1 MDFGRVTIDSSI
13 VLYIFGTPGQ
23 DRFGFMWDDL
33 ITGALGSIVLVD
45 TRRLDDCFPAVDY
58 FENRDL
64 PFVVAV
70 NRFDGKLEHD
80 LEEIREAL
88 DISPDVP
95 VITTDA
101 RSRDAVKD
109 AVLVLLDLALA
120 RAIAK
125 ARTR

>member
-1 MDFGRVTIDSSI
+1 
-13 VLYIFGTPGQ
+13 
-23 DRFGFMWDDL
+23 
-33 ITGALGSIVLVD
+33 
-45 TRRLDDCFPAVDY
+45 
-58 FENRDL
+58 
-64 PFVVAV
+64 VVAV
-70 NRFDGKLEHD
+70 NRFDGKLDHD

-125 ARTR
+125 ARNR